1 MCGIS
6 GAWNRSGNKINKQ
19 EFIKFHNTLDH
30 RGPDATGIHNSF
42 DNSLYLGSKRLSILD
57 PSDVSNQPQYSE
69 DKRYCVVFNGEIYN
83 FLEVKKE
90 LIELGYKFKTT
101 GDTEVLLKSY
111 LHWGEK
117 CQLKLDGMWSF
128 AIWDDKE
135 KVLFLSRDRFG
146 EKPLF
151 YMIKNNNFFF
161 ASELKSFVKLESIN
175 KPDFNYEYLNKFR
188 DNEFGENTFLQNVKN
203 LNAGHQINISS
214 NQIKIKKWWDTNNF
228 ITDKY
233 INMSFTEQAEYF
245 KELIYYACKTRARS
259 DVQIACALSGGIDST
274 SIFSTVKKILKSD
287 NNKDRI
293 NKNIIGFHFNF
304 NNTENNELEY
314 INEIEKFTN
323 NRVIIKDVNIEDI
336 NFENI
341 QKSIFDTECISE
353 TNLGP
358 WIIYKTMKENGFSVS
373 LDGHGIDEL
382 LGGYEKHFLRFK
394 LNEKKNHFF
403 HYFKNK
409 IFGNYK
415 FNPKY
420 GVLNDTYNSELFYD
434 FHIGS
439 LRSILRNFDR
449 ASMAHGVE
457 VRSPFLY
464 WKLISFIF
472 SLPSGSKMNRDYSKT
487 ILRDAMKEN
496 LPKKILK
503 RQKKIG
509 FDTPKSFINSEHIRK
524 NILDICNSRDFKEFD
539 IFDTL
544 ILTKINKALESKKN
558 IFPYWRYIQTYVL
571 VKEFKKFSN
580 QLDG

>member
-6 GAWNRSGNKINKQ
+6 GAWNRSGKIINKQ
-19 EFIKFHNTLDH
+19 DFVKFHNTLDH
-30 RGPDATGIHNSF
+30 RGPNASGVHD
-42 DNSLYLGSKRLSILD
+42 SLDSSIYLGSKRLSILD
-57 PSDVSNQPQYSE
+57 LSNVSNQPQYSA

-83 FLEVKKE
+83 FLEIKEE
-90 LIELGYKFKTT
+90 LIELGYQFKTT

-128 AIWDDKE
+128 AIWDNKE

-151 YMIKNNNFFF
+151 YMIKNKNFFF
-161 ASELKSFVKLESIN
+161 ASELKSFVKLDNFN
-175 KPDFNYEYLNKFR
+175 KPDFNYEYLAKFK
-188 DNEFGENTFLQNVKN
+188 DDEFSENTFLQNVKN
-203 LNAGHQINISS
+203 LNAGHQITISL

-228 ITDKY
+228 ISDKY
-233 INMSFTEQAEYF
+233 INMSFSDQAEYL
-245 KELIYYACKTRARS
+245 KELIYYSCKTRARS
-259 DVQIACALSGGIDST
+259 DVKIACALSGGIDST

-287 NNKDRI
+287 INKDRI

-304 NNTENNELEY
+304 KNTENNELEY

-323 NRVIIKDVNIEDI
+323 ENVIIKDVNIEDI
-336 NFENI
+336 NFESI

-382 LGGYEKHFLRFK
+382 LGGYEKHFLSYK
-394 LNEKKNHFF
+394 LNKRNSHFF

-409 IFGNYK
+409 LFGNDK

-420 GVLNDTYNSELFYD
+420 SILNDTYNSDLFYD
-434 FHIGS
+434 FHVGS
-439 LRSILRNFDR
+439 LRNILRNFDR

-472 SLPSGSKMNRDYSKT
+472 SLPSSSKIDQNYSKK
-487 ILRDAMKEN
+487 ILRGAMREN
-496 LPKKILK
+496 LPEKILK

-509 FDTPKSFINSEHIRK
+509 FDTPKSFLNSKHLRN
-524 NILDICNSRDFKEFD
+524 NIIDICSSKNFKEFE
-539 IFDTL
+539 IFNNS
-544 ILTKINKALESKKN
+544 ILSKLNNILENKRN
-558 IFPYWRYIQTYVL
+558 IFPFWRHIQTFIL
-571 VKEFKKFSN
+571 VDQFKKNS
-580 QLDG
+580 D